1 MFLLKK
7 LNLEYIKLY
16 LVLIII
22 MSNNYDILDDE
33 NTKLEVE
40 KVNNNNFFKNLGNK
54 IYYRLFKKK
63 NKKEYFVL
71 TIIVH
76 LIFHIL
82 LLSILESIFFFKYAS
97 VIETQSYL
105 NSLRTT
111 LKEIKNIDIE
121 NNLYY
126 KDDYNKIKLNIT
138 QLYYDNYNDEN
149 LINYFEYLKNES
161 YNGKQYRIKRNE
173 ELYYNSFYACY
184 VLGSVFLTFLFFVKY
199 YFKLGFKKL
208 FIEHIF
214 FLLGIGLYEFW
225 FFYNIVIKYI
235 LLSSEETNYII
246 NSCIYNY
253 FNTKNQI
260 FKYNIDCNI

>member
-1 MFLLKK
+1 
-7 LNLEYIKLY
+7 
-16 LVLIII
+16 
-22 MSNNYDILDDE
+22 MSNNYDILDE
-33 NTKLEVE
+33 E
-40 KVNNNNFFKNLGNK
+40 KKFNKPNFLKRISKK
-54 IYYRLFKKK
+54 IYYRLFMKK

-138 QLYYDNYNDEN
+138 QLYYSNYNDDNIE
-149 LINYFEYLKNES
+149 NYFNNLKIKSIDGEN
-161 YNGKQYRIKRNE
+161 YRLKKNQ
-173 ELYYNSFYACY
+173 ELYYKSFHACY
-184 VLGSVFLTFLFFVKY
+184 VLASVFLLFLFTIKY
-199 YFKLGFKKL
+199 FFKLGFKKL
-208 FIEHIF
+208 FVEHIF

-225 FFYNIVIKYI
+225 FFYNIVIKYV
-235 LLSSEETNYII
+235 LVSSEETNFII

-253 FNTKNQI
+253 FNTNNNI
-260 FKYNIDCNI
+260 FKYNIDCKI